1 MEEVDLDAPKNDESN
16 ANELHIQKQR
26 ELKFANN
33 LHAVEN
39 KLRKVYFFTEEQIY
53 DIFNKKTDQ
62 DWYFFEKIIR
72 DVEQQYAKTSM
83 DIPINDY
90 LYETLMSIEDKT
102 PDIVYD
108 QKYREILNNPKKYIE
123 VDISHILQYDHFK
136 KSYEMDD
143 TLVHDTIV
151 DYIKNHVQEF
161 FLLRIDEESLSKKD
175 IKKLPKC
182 IQNWLRF
189 SEYRGINLYTFVQK
203 NWLIKIA
210 PWVFGWSMWRANDS
224 YFGEVFNEQKAP
236 IIKIALSSLIA
247 LV

>member
-1 MEEVDLDAPKNDESN
+1 
-16 ANELHIQKQR
+16 
-26 ELKFANN
+26 
-33 LHAVEN
+33 
-39 KLRKVYFFTEEQIY
+39 
-53 DIFNKKTDQ
+53 
-62 DWYFFEKIIR
+62 
-72 DVEQQYAKTSM
+72 M

-90 LYETLMSIEDKT
+90 FYETLMSIEDKT

-123 VDISHILQYDHFK
+123 VDITHILQYDHFK

-151 DYIKNHVQEF
+151 DYIKNHVQEI

-203 NWLIKIA
+203 N
-210 PWVFGWSMWRANDS
+210 
-224 YFGEVFNEQKAP
+224 
-236 IIKIALSSLIA
+236 
-247 LV
+247 